1 MKTSPIPLRKV
12 KTSLTNEHIKFFH
25 EVLCMVENDNASRLN
40 GYDWKKLKTS
50 LNNKIHFENN
60 TQNVR
65 ISIPN
70 NIQADSIYV
79 CESDSI
85 ASKFLKYLRHAFAH
99 NYIICD
105 KDGNLNILLPSKNYK
120 SSKNKA
126 SKQDPIKLCCCISF
140 NSLKKVIM
148 QLKKQKSG
156 KSKTTK

>member
-12 KTSLTNEHIKFFH
+12 KTSLTKEYIKFFH
-25 EVLCMVENDNASRLN
+25 EVLCMVENDNSSRLN

-50 LNNKIHFENN
+50 LNNRIHFENN

-70 NIQADSIYV
+70 NIQADSIYI

-85 ASKFLKYLRHAFAH
+85 AAKFLKYLRHAFAH
-99 NYIICD
+99 NYITCD
-105 KDGNLNILLPSKNYK
+105 KDGNLNILLPSKNNK

-126 SKQDPIKLCCCISF
+126 SKQDSIKLCCCISF
-140 NSLKKVIM
+140 NSLKKVIT